1 MSDLLDRVGTKDI
14 ARNKQTLSG
23 KEKGVL
29 SLRYVA
35 LIFLVFFAIAPIY
48 IMVVNSFKGISGVS
62 QSAAWSIP
70 THLNFAAWGPV
81 WDNLKGS
88 MGRTLFFVVQSS
100 IISAIIGSINGYV
113 FAKWKFR
120 GSTVIFTTFLFGM
133 FTNLPVG
140 YDQWSTMDWSS
151 ISFNQWLGIGFVV
164 VFATYLGYLLLVFG
178 LRDRKSHV

>member
-70 THLNFAAWGPV
+70 THLDFAAWGPV

-100 IISAIIGSINGYV
+100 IISAIVGSINGYV
-113 FAKWKFR
+113 TKLAKDDFVHLAAFDNK
-120 GSTVIFTTFLFGM
+120 
-133 FTNLPVG
+133 
-140 YDQWSTMDWSS
+140 YDVVRDMKVEDWVDRDQ
-151 ISFNQWLGIGFVV
+151 IHMRFVV
-164 VFATYLGYLLLVFG
+164 SI
-178 LRDRKSHV
+178 D